1 MKILYLYQYFSTP
14 KMAGGL
20 RSYEAARRLV
30 RMGHEV
36 HMITSK
42 SGDEFTADGEF
53 SEDEAGIHVHW
64 LEVPYSNRMSYGERI
79 KAFFKFAWRAGIE
92 ASHLKGDVVFATST
106 PLTIALPA
114 IYAAKRNKVPMVLEI
129 RDLWPEVP
137 IAVGALKNPVTIA
150 VARWLERFSYRNSA
164 YIIALSPGMK
174 EGIVATGYPE
184 DRVTVIPNSCDLE
197 LFEVDMDLGRE
208 IRQRYDW
215 LKDRPLVIYAGTLGL
230 VNGVDYFAHLASE
243 VSSHDQEIRFAV
255 IGTGREDSK
264 VRAVAEE
271 LGVLNKNFFMIPVA
285 PKYEIAAW
293 LSAADLATSFM
304 HVLRNVD
311 REQFHMD
318 FLVHADEPGAYDD
331 EICSLGSN
339 VIPCMH
345 PSHPLAYA
353 RNFKRILREHGPY
366 DVIHSHVHYFSGY
379 VMRLAYQARIPI
391 RIAHSHLDTSRVV
404 EAGSAR
410 QFYLSLTNRWIKRYS
425 TIRLAASREAASALF
440 GRDWSSDTRCKI
452 LYCAIDLDP
461 FSSEI
466 DARSVRAELGIP
478 EDTFVI
484 GHVGR
489 FFEQKNHMFLIDI
502 ASEVAKRVPDMR
514 LLLIGNGPL
523 YEKVREQVAEKGL
536 GNRVIFAGVRPDVS
550 RLMLGAMDT
559 FVFPSLY
566 EGLGLA
572 LVEAQAAGL
581 TCIISEVIPEEADI
595 NNELISRLSFSQPA
609 SVWAEAIIDKRDTK
623 TSAQL
628 LEAAA
633 IVEAS
638 VFNIKTGV
646 RLLIDIYSAH
656 FLEGTTDD

>member
-137 IAVGALKNPVTIA
+137 IAVGALKNPITIA

-164 YIIALSPGMK
+164 HIIALSPGMK

-293 LSAADLATSFM
+293 LSAADFATSFVIDLKELWNNSANKFFDTLAAGKPIAIN
-304 HVLRNVD
+304 HEGWQADIIRETGAGLVLSAKDINSAALNILHAVRDNAWLETAGMAAKKLAEQRFN
-311 REQFHMD
+311 REQAVIQLEHI
-318 FLVHADEPGAYDD
+318 LTATVYESRTRKGEPFR
-331 EICSLGSN
+331 
-339 VIPCMH
+339 VI
-345 PSHPLAYA
+345 
-353 RNFKRILREHGPY
+353 KRIMNL
-366 DVIHSHVHYFSGY
+366 
-379 VMRLAYQARIPI
+379 
-391 RIAHSHLDTSRVV
+391 
-404 EAGSAR
+404 
-410 QFYLSLTNRWIKRYS
+410 
-425 TIRLAASREAASALF
+425 
-440 GRDWSSDTRCKI
+440 
-452 LYCAIDLDP
+452 
-461 FSSEI
+461 
-466 DARSVRAELGIP
+466 
-478 EDTFVI
+478 
-484 GHVGR
+484 
-489 FFEQKNHMFLIDI
+489 
-502 ASEVAKRVPDMR
+502 
-514 LLLIGNGPL
+514 
-523 YEKVREQVAEKGL
+523 
-536 GNRVIFAGVRPDVS
+536 
-550 RLMLGAMDT
+550 LGAMLGLIILAVPL
-559 FVFPSLY
+559 FVLAFLVRSTLGSPVLFRQVRP
-566 EGLGLA
+566 GLGGKPFTIYKFRTMKELKDQNGDLLPDEDRLTSFGNFMRSTSLDELPELFNVLRGDMN
-572 LVEAQAAGL
+572 LVGPRPLMMSYLDRYTPWQARRHNVKPGITGWAQVNGRNGL
-581 TCIISEVIPEEADI
+581 LWDEKFKLDIWYVDNWSMLLDIKILFLTLIKVVKREGISAEGFATMPEFKG
-595 NNELISRLSFSQPA
+595 S
-609 SVWAEAIIDKRDTK
+609 K
-623 TSAQL
+623 
-628 LEAAA
+628 
-633 IVEAS
+633 
-638 VFNIKTGV
+638 
-646 RLLIDIYSAH
+646 
-656 FLEGTTDD
+656 EGMRQ

>member
-1 MKILYLYQYFSTP
+1 MKILYLHQYFSTP

-293 LSAADLATSFM
+293 LSAADFATSFVIDLKELWNNSANKFFDTLAAGKPIAINHEGWQADIIRETGAGLILSAKDINSAALNILNAVRDNAWLETAGM
-304 HVLRNVD
+304 AAKKLAEQRFN
-311 REQFHMD
+311 REQAVIQLEHI
-318 FLVHADEPGAYDD
+318 LTETVYESRTRKGEPFR
-331 EICSLGSN
+331 
-339 VIPCMH
+339 VI
-345 PSHPLAYA
+345 
-353 RNFKRILREHGPY
+353 KRIMNL
-366 DVIHSHVHYFSGY
+366 
-379 VMRLAYQARIPI
+379 
-391 RIAHSHLDTSRVV
+391 
-404 EAGSAR
+404 
-410 QFYLSLTNRWIKRYS
+410 
-425 TIRLAASREAASALF
+425 
-440 GRDWSSDTRCKI
+440 
-452 LYCAIDLDP
+452 
-461 FSSEI
+461 
-466 DARSVRAELGIP
+466 
-478 EDTFVI
+478 
-484 GHVGR
+484 
-489 FFEQKNHMFLIDI
+489 
-502 ASEVAKRVPDMR
+502 
-514 LLLIGNGPL
+514 
-523 YEKVREQVAEKGL
+523 
-536 GNRVIFAGVRPDVS
+536 
-550 RLMLGAMDT
+550 LGAM
-559 FVFPSLY
+559 
-566 EGLGLA
+566 LGLTILA
-572 LVEAQAAGL
+572 VPLFMIAFLVRSTLGSPVLFRQVRPGFGGKPFTIYKFRTMKELKDQNGDLLPDENRLTSFGNFMRSTSLDELPELFNVLKGDMNLVGPRPLLMSYLDRYTPGQARRHNVKPGITGWAQVNGRNGL
-581 TCIISEVIPEEADI
+581 SWEEKFKLDIWYVDNWSMLLDIKILFLTLIKVVKREGISAEGFATMPEFKG
-595 NNELISRLSFSQPA
+595 S
-609 SVWAEAIIDKRDTK
+609 K
-623 TSAQL
+623 
-628 LEAAA
+628 
-633 IVEAS
+633 
-638 VFNIKTGV
+638 
-646 RLLIDIYSAH
+646 
-656 FLEGTTDD
+656 EGMRQ

>member
-1 MKILYLYQYFSTP
+1 MKILYLHQYFSTP

-293 LSAADLATSFM
+293 LSAADLATSFVIDLKELWNNSANKFFDTLAAGKPIAINHEGWQADIIRETGAGLILSAKDINSAALNILNAVRDNAWLETAGM
-304 HVLRNVD
+304 AAKKLAEQRFN
-311 REQFHMD
+311 REQAVIQLEHI
-318 FLVHADEPGAYDD
+318 LTETVYESRTRKGEPFR
-331 EICSLGSN
+331 
-339 VIPCMH
+339 VI
-345 PSHPLAYA
+345 
-353 RNFKRILREHGPY
+353 KRIMNL
-366 DVIHSHVHYFSGY
+366 
-379 VMRLAYQARIPI
+379 
-391 RIAHSHLDTSRVV
+391 
-404 EAGSAR
+404 
-410 QFYLSLTNRWIKRYS
+410 
-425 TIRLAASREAASALF
+425 
-440 GRDWSSDTRCKI
+440 
-452 LYCAIDLDP
+452 
-461 FSSEI
+461 
-466 DARSVRAELGIP
+466 
-478 EDTFVI
+478 
-484 GHVGR
+484 
-489 FFEQKNHMFLIDI
+489 
-502 ASEVAKRVPDMR
+502 
-514 LLLIGNGPL
+514 
-523 YEKVREQVAEKGL
+523 
-536 GNRVIFAGVRPDVS
+536 
-550 RLMLGAMDT
+550 LGAM
-559 FVFPSLY
+559 
-566 EGLGLA
+566 LGLTILA
-572 LVEAQAAGL
+572 VPLFMIAFLVRSTLGSPVLFRQVRPGFGGKPFTIYKFRTMKELKDQNGDLLPDENRLTSFGNFMRSTSLDELPELFNVLKGDMNLVGPRPLLMSYLDRYTPGQARRHNVKPGITGWAQVNGRNGL
-581 TCIISEVIPEEADI
+581 SWEEKFKLDIWYVDNWSMLLDIKILFLTLIKVVKREGISAEGFATMPEFKG
-595 NNELISRLSFSQPA
+595 S
-609 SVWAEAIIDKRDTK
+609 K
-623 TSAQL
+623 
-628 LEAAA
+628 
-633 IVEAS
+633 
-638 VFNIKTGV
+638 
-646 RLLIDIYSAH
+646 
-656 FLEGTTDD
+656 EGMRQ

>member
-293 LSAADLATSFM
+293 LSAADLATSFVIDLKELWNNSANKFFDTLAAGKPIAINHEGWQADIIRETGAGLILSAKDINSAALNILNAVRDNAWLETAGM
-304 HVLRNVD
+304 AAKKLAEQRFN
-311 REQFHMD
+311 REQAVIQLEHI
-318 FLVHADEPGAYDD
+318 LTETVYESRTRKGEPFR
-331 EICSLGSN
+331 
-339 VIPCMH
+339 VI
-345 PSHPLAYA
+345 
-353 RNFKRILREHGPY
+353 KRIMNL
-366 DVIHSHVHYFSGY
+366 
-379 VMRLAYQARIPI
+379 
-391 RIAHSHLDTSRVV
+391 
-404 EAGSAR
+404 
-410 QFYLSLTNRWIKRYS
+410 
-425 TIRLAASREAASALF
+425 
-440 GRDWSSDTRCKI
+440 
-452 LYCAIDLDP
+452 
-461 FSSEI
+461 
-466 DARSVRAELGIP
+466 
-478 EDTFVI
+478 
-484 GHVGR
+484 
-489 FFEQKNHMFLIDI
+489 
-502 ASEVAKRVPDMR
+502 
-514 LLLIGNGPL
+514 
-523 YEKVREQVAEKGL
+523 
-536 GNRVIFAGVRPDVS
+536 
-550 RLMLGAMDT
+550 LGAM
-559 FVFPSLY
+559 
-566 EGLGLA
+566 LGLTILA
-572 LVEAQAAGL
+572 VPLFMIAFLVRSTLGSPVLFRQVRPGFGGKPFTIYKFRTMKELKDQNGDLLPDENRLTSFGNFMRSTSLDELPELFNVLKGDMNLVGPRPLLMSYLDRYTPGQARRHNVKPGITGWAQVNGRNGL
-581 TCIISEVIPEEADI
+581 SWEEKFKLDIWYVDNWSMLLDIKILFLTLIKVVKREGISAEGFATMPEFKG
-595 NNELISRLSFSQPA
+595 S
-609 SVWAEAIIDKRDTK
+609 K
-623 TSAQL
+623 
-628 LEAAA
+628 
-633 IVEAS
+633 
-638 VFNIKTGV
+638 
-646 RLLIDIYSAH
+646 
-656 FLEGTTDD
+656 EGMRQ